1 MPPSNPITEN
11 TSKKRL
17 ISVLVSAAF
26 GLVGLVLLL
35 VFVSIEPFE
44 TVSKSIEPQDL
55 QATKTR
61 PVRLSDAKQKNSAT
75 RQNDAKTV
83 EQEKLGVRRPD
94 SEIVFFAPWG
104 SGRGELG
111 RAEAFESA
119 PEGPMSF
126 VVDAQGRTLVL
137 DQVNSRVVVFEQGE
151 PVKEIEIPAATYQ
164 ELKLDNDGNLILLD
178 RLAQRE
184 ITLLDLDGR
193 VISEVN
199 LEGPGVREGGAV
211 TALFSRA
218 DGIWVE
224 VEHRNLVRLSDAT
237 GSAVDER
244 SQVPG
249 RFWGESDSVLTVA
262 REGPNSAVVAVQ
274 SVSASRTDS
283 RILSRVLFSMR
294 IMHLLA
300 LESDGA
306 GRIYLA
312 AHLVKFRQTKPY
324 DVIEENIE
332 VVLLSSGGDELD
344 RIRLPASRI
353 ALEQFRS
360 LFVGADG
367 MMYQLAFSEEGAT
380 LRKVVL

>member
-1 MPPSNPITEN
+1 MPRSNPSSQHFSE
-11 TSKKRL
+11 KKP
-17 ISVLVSAAF
+17 IAVLVSVASGLIVLVALFAF
-26 GLVGLVLLL
+26 I
-35 VFVSIEPFE
+35 SKE
-44 TVSKSIEPQDL
+44 TISKSNGPKKS
-55 QATKTR
+55 QATKSKPARISGGKDINSTAK
-61 PVRLSDAKQKNSAT
+61 PNVAIEHKELNVRKPESD
-75 RQNDAKTV
+75 
-83 EQEKLGVRRPD
+83 
-94 SEIVFFAPWG
+94 IVFFAPWG
-104 SGRGELG
+104 SGQGELG
-111 RAEAFESA
+111 RALAQESA

-137 DQVNSRVVVFEQGE
+137 DQVNSRVIVFDQGE
-151 PVKEIEIPAATYQ
+151 PVKEIEIPAVTYE

-178 RLAQRE
+178 RLARRE
-184 ITLLDLDGR
+184 ITLLDQNGK
-193 VISEVN
+193 VISEFN
-199 LEGPGVREGGAV
+199 LEGPGVSEGGAV
-211 TALFSRA
+211 TALYARA

-224 VEHRNLVRLSDAT
+224 VEHDKLVRLSDAS
-237 GSAVDER
+237 GKAVDER

-249 RFWGESDSVLTVA
+249 RFWAESESVLSA
-262 REGPNSAVVAVQ
+262 ALAGPNSATVSVQ
-274 SVSASRTDS
+274 SISASRVDG
-283 RILSRVLFSMR
+283 RVLARVMFSMP

-344 RIRLPASRI
+344 RIRLPASQI

-367 MMYQLAFSEEGAT
+367 NMYQLAFSEEGAT
-380 LRKVVL
+380 LRRVYL